1 MLLGTALALLAGC
14 SAASSSARPA
24 ATPPPP
30 PSAAPAPAPAPFA
43 STYKPL
49 PAADTAIVGASILTG
64 TGARIDN
71 GTVLMAAGKILAV
84 GTDIAVQ
91 PGVRVID
98 GRGKWVTPG
107 IIDAHSHLGVFAAP
121 GVQGHA
127 DGNENIDPYTAHVW
141 AEHSVWPQDPV
152 FTKARAG
159 GVTSLLILPGS
170 ANLFG
175 GRGVSVKNVPAVT
188 VQQMKFPDAPYTLK
202 MACGENPKGRY
213 GSRGRAPATRM
224 GEVAGFRR
232 AWIDAAE
239 YGRKVDAY
247 EKKRARGEAAE
258 APKRD
263 LGLETLAGVLKGD
276 ILVQNHC
283 YRADEMAVMLDVGHE
298 FGYKT
303 RAFHHAVEAYKI
315 ADMLAAED
323 VCVATWATRW
333 GFKMEA
339 YDAIEENAAILSK
352 AGACVAIHSDEQRLV
367 QRLNIES
374 AVALA
379 AGRRAGIDIPQE
391 EAIKWITINPARIM
405 GIADRTGSLEPGKM
419 ADVVL
424 WSRNPF
430 SVYAIAEKVF
440 IDGAL
445 VLDTSDPATR
455 YRSDF
460 EIGQPVGEE

>member
-1 MLLGTALALLAGC
+1 G
-14 SAASSSARPA
+14 
-24 ATPPPP
+24 
-30 PSAAPAPAPAPFA
+30 
-43 STYKPL
+43 
-49 PAADTAIVGASILTG
+49 
-64 TGARIDN
+64 
-71 GTVLMAAGKILAV
+71 
-84 GTDIAVQ
+84 
-91 PGVRVID
+91 
-98 GRGKWVTPG
+98 
-107 IIDAHSHLGVFAAP
+107 
-121 GVQGHA
+121 
-127 DGNENIDPYTAHVW
+127 
-141 AEHSVWPQDPV
+141 
-152 FTKARAG
+152 
-159 GVTSLLILPGS
+159 
-170 ANLFG
+170 G
-175 GRGVSVKNVPAVT
+175 GRGAGVRSVPAVT
-188 VQQMKFPDAPYTLK
+188 VQQMKFPGAPYTLK

-239 YGRKVDAY
+239 YARKVEAY
-247 EKKRARGEAAE
+247 ERKRARGEGGE
-258 APKRD
+258 PPKRD

-315 ADMLAAED
+315 ADLLVADD

-352 AGACVAIHSDEQRLV
+352 AGVCVAIHSDEQRLI
-367 QRLNIES
+367 QRLNVET
-374 AVALA
+374 AVAMA
-379 AGRRAGIDIPQE
+379 AGRRAGIVIPQE

-405 GIADRTGSLEPGKM
+405 GIADRTGSLEAGKM

-424 WSRNPF
+424 WSKNPF

-445 VLDTSDPATR
+445 ILDASDPATR